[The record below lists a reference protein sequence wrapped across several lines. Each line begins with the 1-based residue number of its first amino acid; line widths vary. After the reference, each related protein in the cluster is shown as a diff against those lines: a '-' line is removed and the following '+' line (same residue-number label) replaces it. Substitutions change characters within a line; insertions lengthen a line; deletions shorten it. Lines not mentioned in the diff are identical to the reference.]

1 MKKILLLVICISSP
15 VVMAEWVSSAGTC
28 IAENSGAGSIECL
41 EKLYQLTEDEIL
53 ELDKKILDSLETK
66 LKQNDITQV
75 HYQSA
80 LSSLKKSVRK
90 FKSYRNDSCDFAA
103 NYSGAVASGYQQVRW
118 KCLIE
123 KNQLRIVFLKNQL
136 IKQ

>member
-1 MKKILLLVICISSP
+1 MKKILLLVIFISSS
-15 VVMAEWVSSAGTC
+15 VVIAKEMSSAATC

-41 EKLYQLTEDEIL
+41 EKLYQSTEDEL
-53 ELDKKILDSLETK
+53 LTLDKHILDSLESK

-80 LSSLKKSVRK
+80 LSSLKKSAVK
-90 FKSYRNDSCDFAA
+90 FKSYRDSSCDFAA

-118 KCLIE
+118 TCLIE